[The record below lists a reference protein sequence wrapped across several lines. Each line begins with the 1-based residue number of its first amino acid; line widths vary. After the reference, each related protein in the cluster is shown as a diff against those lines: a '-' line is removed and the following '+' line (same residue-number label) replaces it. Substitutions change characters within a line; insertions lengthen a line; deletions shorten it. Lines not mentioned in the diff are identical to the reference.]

1 MIGCEQTFIDH
12 LKNNQ
17 ADFDQNKF
25 VKILNEMMY
34 YGEIRRKENEVK

>member
-12 LKNNQ
+12 LKKNE

-25 VKILNEMMY
+25 VQIL
-34 YGEIRRKENEVK
+34 RKTISIGAKWGQKNEVE